1 MRTRAARDKHE
12 LRRQPARLARLLF
25 DSALSSLP
33 HSSSDATERH
43 LLFVDPDF
51 DIHVRISASG
61 SQKKIRGQV
70 ISHKSGHSSIRVA
83 LFVQGGQLRETTRP
97 DKFGEFHFDPVPT
110 GYVFIQ
116 VLTRSRHVA
125 TSFEA

>member
-1 MRTRAARDKHE
+1 MKTQATRDKHE

-25 DSALSSLP
+25 DSSLSSLP
-33 HSSSDATERH
+33 HASGDPTDRH

-51 DIHVRISASG
+51 DIHVNIVASG

-70 ISHKSGHSSIRVA
+70 ISRKLALNSVRVA
-83 LFVQGGQLRETTRP
+83 LFVQGGQLRGTTRP
-97 DKFGEFHFDPVPT
+97 DKFGEFHFDTVPT
-110 GYVFIQ
+110 GDVLIQ

-125 TSFEA
+125 TSFEV